1 MEDDLQLLLDS
12 LKSTVECLSMS
23 GQSNTW
29 EVCGGLDRLHSIMM
43 NIFKHGCLPTNS
55 NDNDAVWYFLEG
67 LNWFHPTITSF
78 ITPDKNVCPK
88 NEHLDKFSLLIYK
101 SLENH
106 TLSEILSWLLSDK
119 DHLKKYYKPEAF
131 LCQKAYTDAVL
142 LCLQVVE
149 LNQPSL
155 LLKIDPKLYLNYSSK
170 SENCTTLPKSTYK
183 QTNIGYVQKLKNP
196 LKFKLANNNDRYT
209 GIEYNNDSSKYK
221 IKHFYKR
228 QCHKSWPDI
237 YKIFDRPK
245 LKRSMSFNTLLTDYT
260 PEDYF
265 DSTQFV
271 KKSYISP
278 PELLNIDYEQ
288 LLNDN
293 VDLNDSDFLNENKL
307 NISHSD
313 LPKQINHRSK
323 LFTLPLRI
331 LEESDHDDDTL
342 SIISDESRTLIPY
355 DEFPSSNYMRMS
367 GLVPEYFPGQDL
379 FRFLSSGQFVQAN
392 AELDR
397 ENAHFK
403 ISEAIISTIEQIK
416 CNQKL
421 NFSDKLIEESD
432 EEINQLKQRIR
443 WRRQKLEIEQMNTAS
458 SFSDYLTE
466 STLTDQTMSSL
477 TSSYCSTTSSLSTTT
492 DDMDD
497 FELDSES
504 NCSVNSLFSN
514 VDRIQSPGGCS
525 MVTAESVALSLIRH
539 ITNKNNWLVDVNVQ
553 WLISEADAPQQILPL
568 PSSWPVNPKEPE
580 DLKGSSKLR
589 GTNDWAPPRP
599 QIIFTCHPSPIRKKL
614 MEHQNYR
621 CAGCAMNV
629 AVKYASKFRYCFY
642 LGRYFC
648 TGCHIDKKTVIPGR
662 IIAKWDFSKYPVSSF
677 SYALLEQIGFDPLF
691 DIADLNSTLYKRAR
705 ALDQVRSYRLQLYY
719 IKDFIITCRYANRLK
734 KLLDDLE
741 AHIILKPDLYSIQNM
756 LDVKNGELSKK
767 LKNIIITCKMHITN
781 CQLCQA
787 RGFICEMCTSEEILF
802 PWDFTLVT
810 RCVDCGTC
818 YHKKCF
824 NSRKV
829 SICPRCPRMAMF
841 KRADRDKDSQSPCT
855 VPN

>member
-1 MEDDLQLLLDS
+1 
-12 LKSTVECLSMS
+12 
-23 GQSNTW
+23 
-29 EVCGGLDRLHSIMM
+29 
-43 NIFKHGCLPTNS
+43 
-55 NDNDAVWYFLEG
+55 
-67 LNWFHPTITSF
+67 
-78 ITPDKNVCPK
+78 
-88 NEHLDKFSLLIYK
+88 
-101 SLENH
+101 
-106 TLSEILSWLLSDK
+106 
-119 DHLKKYYKPEAF
+119 
-131 LCQKAYTDAVL
+131 
-142 LCLQVVE
+142 
-149 LNQPSL
+149 
-155 LLKIDPKLYLNYSSK
+155 
-170 SENCTTLPKSTYK
+170 
-183 QTNIGYVQKLKNP
+183 
-196 LKFKLANNNDRYT
+196 
-209 GIEYNNDSSKYK
+209 
-221 IKHFYKR
+221 
-228 QCHKSWPDI
+228 
-237 YKIFDRPK
+237 
-245 LKRSMSFNTLLTDYT
+245 MSFNTLLTDYT

-599 QIIFTCHPSPIRKKL
+599 QIIFTCHPSPMKKL